1 MILIHPT
8 QFVCPA
14 RIRQIEVAT
23 GLMAS
28 VRAGRV
34 VLVPRPAMRDRPYTL
49 RRPSDDPAPP
59 AA

>member
-1 MILIHPT
+1 MILVHPT

-34 VLVPRPAMRDRPYTL
+34 VLVQRPPMRERVVTL
-49 RRPSDDPAPP
+49 RRSGDDPAPP